1 MKNTSPTARAKSPLG
16 MGTAKS
22 NHKTSKS
29 SKVRFQTQSIKD
41 CDLAALDLPN
51 FDDIDH
57 LNPVYRAH
65 STALGLTF
73 DLIARQ
79 SDGTF
84 MARVKTDD
92 TSPRGEYGTVFKEDL
107 KQVPF
112 LFIMKYKKHFDY

>member
-1 MKNTSPTARAKSPLG
+1 

-41 CDLAALDLPN
+41 CDLAALALTI

-57 LNPVYRAH
+57 LNPLYRAH
-65 STALGLTF
+65 SPALGLTF

-79 SDGTF
+79 GDGTF

-92 TSPRGEYGTVFKEDL
+92 TGPRGEYGTVYKEDL
-107 KQVPF
+107 KQIPF
-112 LFIMKYKKHFDY
+112 LFVMKYKKEFDY

>member
-1 MKNTSPTARAKSPLG
+1 MKKTTPIVRSKSPLG
-16 MGTAKS
+16 IGTAKS
-22 NHKTSKS
+22 NNKASKL
-29 SKVRFQTQSIKD
+29 SKVRSATQSIKD
-41 CDLAALDLPN
+41 CDFSALELPD

-84 MARVKTDD
+84 MARVKTDN

-107 KQVPF
+107 KQIPF
-112 LFIMKYKKHFDY
+112 LFIMKYKKQFDY